1 MSKASEGPF
10 SRVEVIT
17 SVQRRRRWSTAEK
30 VRLVEEAMQPG
41 MSVSYVA
48 RQAGI
53 SPSQLFAWKRRMLEG
68 GYAAVQADED
78 VVGTSRV
85 RDLEK
90 RVRDLERLLGRK
102 TLENEILKEALEVAR
117 PKKTA
122 VALAVLE
129 RSEGRFAVSAVAE
142 TLNVARS
149 HINERRGTTP
159 KPRGPYH
166 KAEDAEVLPLIR
178 TIIDARP
185 TYGYRRV
192 AALVNRQR
200 RAEEKPPINAK
211 RVLRIMRRNG
221 LTLERHT
228 ARRPGRTH
236 EGVVIAL
243 RSNVRWCSDHLEIH
257 ARNREVVRVLF
268 VLDACDR
275 EIIAWLAVANAGI
288 SGEMVRDLMVTAVER
303 RFGGTRTPHPVE
315 WLSDNGSAYIAAQ
328 TGDTAIALGLAQ
340 IFTPVRSP
348 ESNGMSEAFVKT
360 LKRDYA
366 RVTILPDAATILA
379 LMPAWIEDYCEIH
392 PHSGLKFRSP
402 REFIRLSA

>member
-1 MSKASEGPF
+1 EASDAGRRP
-10 SRVEVIT
+10 
-17 SVQRRRRWSTAEK
+17 RRRAGRRGRCRHIPCPRSGKACP
-30 VRLVEEAMQPG
+30 RSRA
-41 MSVSYVA
+41 SA
-48 RQAGI
+48 RPQDHGSGYPQGSAGH
-53 SPSQLFAWKRRMLEG
+53 R
-68 GYAAVQADED
+68 
-78 VVGTSRV
+78 T
-85 RDLEK
+85 
-90 RVRDLERLLGRK
+90 
-102 TLENEILKEALEVAR
+102 

-122 VALAVLE
+122 VALEVLE
-129 RSEGRFAVSAVAE
+129 RSKGRFHVKMVAE

-159 KPRGPYH
+159 RPRGPYH
-166 KAEDAEVLPLIR
+166 KGEDAEVLPAIR
-178 TIIDARP
+178 AIVDARP

-192 AALVNRQR
+192 TVLVNRQR
-200 RAEEKPPINAK
+200 RAEERPAINAK

-221 LTLERHT
+221 LTLERST

-236 EGVVIAL
+236 DGVVIAL

-275 EIIAWLAVANAGI
+275 EIIAWLAAANAGI
-288 SGEMVRDLMVTAVER
+288 SGEMVRDLMVAAVER
-303 RFGGTRTPHPVE
+303 RFGTTKTPHPVE
-315 WLSDNGSAYIAAQ
+315 WLSDNGSAYIAA
-328 TGDTAIALGLAQ
+328 DTADTATALNLKQ
-340 IFTPVRSP
+340 LFTPVRSP

-366 RVTILPDAATILA
+366 RVTILPDADTILA
-379 LMPAWIEDYCEIH
+379 LLPEWIEDYCEIH